1 MGVTSTIDTVIPI
14 TLIHVKMEKDAV
26 LKQKI
31 GADLNGMIYAF
42 RGGVK
47 LLNNPGVRSHPLPL
61 GFGVKQQV
69 NDGELALLSEGD
81 VIEIKCD
88 QAAELLIL
96 AGPEINEPIAR
107 YGPFVM
113 NTRQEINQAIM
124 DYQNGTLA

>member
-14 TLIHVKMEKDAV
+14 TLIHVKMEKGAV
-26 LKQKI
+26 LTQKI
-31 GADLNGMIYAF
+31 GADLNGMIYVF
-42 RGGVK
+42 GGSVK
-47 LLNNPGVRSHPLPL
+47 LVDRPGVRSYPLPL
-61 GFGVKQQV
+61 GFGVRQQV

-81 VIEIKCD
+81 VIELKCD
-88 QAAELLIL
+88 KDADLLIL

-113 NTRQEINQAIM
+113 NTREEIHQAVI

>member
-1 MGVTSTIDTVIPI
+1 MLRQT
-14 TLIHVKMEKDAV
+14 
-26 LKQKI
+26 I
-31 GADLNGMIYAF
+31 GADLNGMIYTF
-42 RGGVK
+42 GGSVK
-47 LLNNPGVRSHPLPL
+47 VVNRPGVRTHPLPF

-81 VIEIKCD
+81 LIELACD

-113 NTRQEINQAIM
+113 NTRQEIQQAVI